1 MKQLIYIYIFLLS
14 FGFSINVTS
23 GGTVSNNQLSIDI
36 KHYDIRLK
44 VDTKRQMIAGYV
56 DIKLKI
62 LEEIRFIELD
72 LINEYFISKVMI
84 DSVSTPFKH
93 RKNKIFITPQ
103 GAGVNATISVRVVY
117 KGKPP
122 EAEKPPWS
130 GGFTWEKSNDGYPWV
145 GVSCQGNGAQIWY
158 PCKEH
163 PSDEPDSADI
173 HITVPKPLS
182 VASNGLLQS
191 VKDHRDKWHTWHWK
205 TGYNIN
211 PYNINFTVGHFDV
224 VERISPVLGKPLK
237 VQFYVLKENAD
248 GAEKLLD
255 QAESFLDFY
264 SRNFGQYPWIKEK
277 L

>member
-23 GGTVSNNQLSIDI
+23 GGTVSDNQLSIDI

-72 LINEYFISKVMI
+72 LINEYFISKVLI

-103 GAGVNATISVRVVY
+103 GASVNSTISVRVVY

-130 GGFTWEKSNDGYPWV
+130 GGFTWEKCNDGYPWV

-224 VERISPVLGKPLK
+224 VERI
-237 VQFYVLKENAD
+237 
-248 GAEKLLD
+248 
-255 QAESFLDFY
+255 
-264 SRNFGQYPWIKEK
+264 
-277 L
+277 